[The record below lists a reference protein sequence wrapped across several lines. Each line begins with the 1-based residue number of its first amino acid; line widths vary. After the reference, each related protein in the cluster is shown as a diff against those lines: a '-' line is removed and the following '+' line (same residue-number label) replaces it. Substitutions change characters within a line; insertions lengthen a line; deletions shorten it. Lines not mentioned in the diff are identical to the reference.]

1 LKKICLGSIAF
12 SDREALSRRQGET
25 TMPRRALTWTL
36 RAAVVVCI
44 LGGLGAAGAAEALAA
59 SAAQVALYVSDG
71 PELIHYD
78 LLVDHAT
85 LTKQDSLKV
94 PGAIQYAWPA
104 PSGHELYVVWSAG
117 RGDSGSY
124 GATAFNI
131 EPGSGNLS
139 QHGEAVPLKQRPIN
153 VTVDR
158 DGTHL
163 LVVYPNPPGLTVF
176 SISPDGGIGS
186 EVKEPENLNFGVYVH
201 QVRLEPSNHT
211 AIIVTRGN
219 YEHVLGGDGAK
230 TTDPGAL
237 QIFNYK
243 DGVLTNRTSI
253 APGGG
258 IDFNPRHLDFDS
270 AGQWAFVSLE
280 GENKLQVFR
289 LAKDG
294 TPSGTPLFSKDTDA
308 APTNL
313 PVEHKQES
321 GAVHV
326 HPNGRFVY
334 VAGRAM
340 GTVPFQGKQMFAGG
354 ENIISVFEINP
365 KTGEP
370 TLIQTADTHGM
381 VPRTFNLDP
390 SGRILVAANQQQE
403 LVREGDDLKTVP
415 ANLAVFRI
423 QANGKLEFVQT
434 YPVAGDTKSTS
445 LFWMNIVQVP
455 R

>member
-1 LKKICLGSIAF
+1 
-12 SDREALSRRQGET
+12 
-25 TMPRRALTWTL
+25 MPRRASTWTL
-36 RAAVVVCI
+36 KAALVIC
-44 LGGLGAAGAAEALAA
+44 GLSGIWAVGTTGALAR
-59 SAAQVALYVSDG
+59 SATLQRVALYVSDG
-71 PELIHYD
+71 PELIHYE
-78 LLVDHAT
+78 LSVDQAT
-85 LTKQDSLKV
+85 LTRLDSLKV

-124 GATAFNI
+124 GATAFDI
-131 EPGSGNLS
+131 EPGSGNLN
-139 QHGEAVPLKQRPIN
+139 QRGQAVPLKHRPIN
-153 VTVDR
+153 LTVDR

-176 SISPDGGIGS
+176 NISKDGGIGS
-186 EVKEPENLNFGVYVH
+186 EVKEPDDLDFGIYVH

-237 QIFNYK
+237 KIFNYK

-270 AGQWAFVSLE
+270 TGLWAFVSLE

-294 TPSGTPLFSKDTDA
+294 TPSSTPLFSKDTDA
-308 APTNL
+308 SPTNL
-313 PVEHKQES
+313 PVEHRQES

-340 GTVPFQGKQMFAGG
+340 GTVPFQGKQVFAGG

-365 KTGEP
+365 TTGEP
-370 TLIQTADTHGM
+370 TLLQTADTHGM

-390 SGRILVAANQQQE
+390 SGRILVAANQQPE
-403 LVREGDDLKTVP
+403 LVRDGDDLKTIP
-415 ANLAVFRI
+415 ASLAVFRI
-423 QANGKLEFVQT
+423 QADGKLSFVQT
-434 YPVAGDTKSTS
+434 YPVDEDTQTSS
-445 LFWMNIVQVP
+445 LFWMNIVKVP